1 MTTSFGST
9 SNGLSPTAG
18 GGSGPPFPPL
28 AGGAAASAL
37 EMRGLTLTITLHGT
51 FIGLESLYTAP

>member
-9 SNGLSPTAG
+9 SNGLSPTRTALAPLG
-18 GGSGPPFPPL
+18 GRRGGLGP
-28 AGGAAASAL
+28 L